1 MWLIVGGAQ
10 IRLKRRFLVAAAN
23 ANWVKTFGGCKFY
36 LGKGRQVDT
45 PVDWLLEWTWG
56 PPPEIQGRN
65 SGPPLE
71 SPKIQLMYF
80 WEDSNIIES
89 SKNKFQSRARQH
101 SDNLDRFLFSYS
113 LHGTKASSLLNELNS
128 VPRRTIHCII
138 AHAHLLLHLHSASG
152 RLSKPKFRILLT
164 SN

>member
-113 LHGTKASSLLNELNS
+113 TWHQSKQLVEWIKFHS
-128 VPRRTIHCII
+128 VPSTIHCII
-138 AHAHLLLHLHSASG
+138 AHAHLLLHLHSPSG
-152 RLSKPKFRILLT
+152 RLSEPKFRILLT
-164 SN
+164 GN